1 MKVSILKKVIL
12 DDKLGRL
19 TAGQI
24 VDLPEHKAVFY
35 IDRKDAELYETKV
48 IRENP
53 YQAAGTVVQSS
64 ALPAA
69 LVLPSQTPNLSESG
83 EKRRGRPKKDS

>member
-1 MKVSILKKVIL
+1 MKVSILKKVIF
-12 DDKLGRL
+12 DDKLGKL
-19 TAGQI
+19 TAGQV

-35 IDRKDAELYETKV
+35 IERKDAEAYETKV

-53 YQAAGTVVQSS
+53 YKAVGAMVQSS

-69 LVLPSQTPNLSESG
+69 LVLPEQTSSLSESG
-83 EKRRGRPKKDS
+83 EKKRGRPKKDL

>member
-1 MKVSILKKVIL
+1 MKVSIIKKVIL

-19 TAGQI
+19 TAGQV
-24 VDLPEHKAVFY
+24 VDLPEHKAIFY
-35 IDRKDAELYETKV
+35 IERKDAESYETKV

-64 ALPAA
+64 ASPVA
-69 LVLPSQTPNLSESG
+69 LVLPTQTQSLSEDG
-83 EKRRGRPKKDS
+83 AKKRGRPKKDS

>member
-24 VDLPEHKAVFY
+24 VDLPEHKAMFY

-48 IRENP
+48 LRENP
-53 YQAAGTVVQSS
+53 YKAAGTVVQSS

-69 LVLPSQTPNLSESG
+69 LVLPTQTSSLSESG
-83 EKRRGRPKKDS
+83 EKRRGRPKKDL